1 MIEHPHRRVL
11 SVAAARFVVAAILLG
26 WHAAPVTAQKPVWQT
41 IPDDALFVVR
51 VPAPREFYD
60 ALKTRTKLGAVAFDE
75 RRLNALKDVIVE
87 DSKDD
92 FEILATQFAKI
103 GLETEDVL
111 ALAAGEIGYA
121 GLARESDDGKSS
133 YFGLGWCECGEEA
146 ARRWL
151 AALDKSL
158 ADQSDAKFPIR
169 REDVEL
175 GGVAVRHLVAPHLNT
190 DDRQFG
196 INLEARNGQI
206 DIFKKDGEAEKPES
220 ARNDK
225 PVVVTGCVHLL
236 IGRFQNK
243 LLALHT
249 MPQIAS
255 GDEPDAE
262 TLAELER
269 STGDAARAAMAGWLE
284 AQTGGGEGVVQRW
297 LQTPGLV
304 DALPE
309 GVPALE
315 IIGDLKRAIAQ
326 LGAPSAPEQRQ
337 LLEALG
343 LDGVGPAGYR
353 IALDGTTLRS
363 GTFFSV
369 PEPRRGVLAVLNEAM
384 PLPPQPADWVADD
397 VLGYQ
402 HLSLDF
408 GKTYRQVTDVLRR
421 NSPEAEKSIANIEAQ
436 VQDFLQTDVV
446 SLLSSL
452 GDKHML
458 VSFLPN
464 DAAAAKEDQPQQNN
478 IAFVWRI
485 TDEALWKRLLQM
497 AALVAGQQ
505 VKQEQ
510 GFSGLRHETP
520 QFSGGWFIGDGTMV
534 LAFGKEVTEKT
545 LAMLRRPPALGD
557 SLAGSPQARRAT
569 ELISARNAVTY
580 EITNGSSALHFMN
593 QAAAQ
598 MLAETS
604 DPALK
609 RLKEAWPTEE
619 EMKDLVGV
627 SAAATYV
634 DQHGLTHRSVS
645 ELPAP

>member
-1 MIEHPHRRVL
+1 MTEYLHRRFSFV
-11 SVAAARFVVAAILLG
+11 VRARFVIAAVLIG
-26 WHAAPVTAQKPVWQT
+26 WHATPVTAQKPVWQT
-41 IPDDALFVVR
+41 VPDDALFVVR
-51 VPAPREFYD
+51 VPAPREFYE
-60 ALKTRTKLGAVAFDE
+60 AVKTRTKLGVVAFDE
-75 RRLNALKDVIVE
+75 RRLNAVKDVIVE

-92 FEILATQFAKI
+92 FEILATQFAKM
-103 GLETEDVL
+103 GLETEDLL

-121 GLARESDDGKSS
+121 GLTRESDAGKSS

-146 ARRWL
+146 AERWL
-151 AALDKSL
+151 TALDKSL

-196 INLEARNGQI
+196 INLEASDGQI
-206 DIFKKDGEAEKPES
+206 DIFKKDDQQKPDA

-225 PVVVTGCVHLL
+225 SVVVTGCVHLL

-249 MPQIAS
+249 MPQIAP

-269 STGDAARAAMAGWLE
+269 STGDTARAAMAGWLE

-297 LQTPGLV
+297 LQTPGLAA
-304 DALPE
+304 ALPE

-315 IIGDLKRAIAQ
+315 ILGDLKAAVAQ
-326 LGAPSAPEQRQ
+326 LGASGAQEGRQ

-369 PEPRRGVLAVLNEAM
+369 PEPRRGVLAVLDEAM
-384 PLPPQPADWVADD
+384 PLPPQPADWVAAD

-408 GKTYRQVTDVLRR
+408 GKAYRQVTDVLRR

-458 VSFLPN
+458 VSFLP
-464 DAAAAKEDQPQQNN
+464 DAAVAAAKEDEPQQNN
-478 IAFVWRI
+478 FAFVWRI

-520 QFSGGWFIGDGTMV
+520 QFSGGWFVGDGTMI
-534 LAFGKEVTEKT
+534 LAFGKGVTEKT

-569 ELISARNAVTY
+569 ELVSARNAVTY

-593 QAAAQ
+593 QAAGQ

-609 RLKEAWPTEE
+609 RLKEAWPTED